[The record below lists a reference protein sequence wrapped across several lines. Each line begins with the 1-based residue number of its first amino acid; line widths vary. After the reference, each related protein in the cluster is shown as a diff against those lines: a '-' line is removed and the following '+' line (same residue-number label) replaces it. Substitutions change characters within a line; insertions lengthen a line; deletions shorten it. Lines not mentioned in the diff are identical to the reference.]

1 MIIYFVK
8 KNKLWNNKRKEESE
22 DKMTN
27 GEKII
32 AILKPRKDQIRIY
45 DNWVEIEIQ
54 KLGINFSCELDWWN
68 IECNEPS
75 NKSIIYKAKES
86 KEIQEDLDKLRKLNE
101 PTTKNDLGVDCS
113 LDDFIKYCKRT
124 FGIELTVKKS
134 DNPDTYAKLFGI
146 TKNDC
151 TEQNGCIS
159 CSLDDGDDCCRK
171 LYEESMQ
178 DLTTKN
184 DLEVDCINRQAAI
197 TFVCKNI
204 KEILKDT
211 TPLEVKLSD
220 DYIYENVA
228 KIMRNPKVLPSVTP
242 QKPII
247 DKIRAEIKNL
257 ERFEIRGEVTPLVNV
272 DRVLKIIDKVENEVQ

>member
-1 MIIYFVK
+1 VIIYFVK

-27 GEKII
+27 GKKII

-86 KEIQEDLDKLRKLNE
+86 KEIQENLDKLRKLNE

-124 FGIELTVKKS
+124 FGVELTVKKS
-134 DNPDTYAKLFGI
+134 DNPDTYAKLFG
-146 TKNDC
+146 
-151 TEQNGCIS
+151 
-159 CSLDDGDDCCRK
+159 
-171 LYEESMQ
+171 
-178 DLTTKN
+178 TTK
-184 DLEVDCINRQAAI
+184 
-197 TFVCKNI
+197 
-204 KEILKDT
+204 
-211 TPLEVKLSD
+211 
-220 DYIYENVA
+220 
-228 KIMRNPKVLPSVTP
+228 KV
-242 QKPII
+242 
-247 DKIRAEIKNL
+247 R
-257 ERFEIRGEVTPLVNV
+257 
-272 DRVLKIIDKVENEVQ
+272 

>member
-1 MIIYFVK
+1 
-8 KNKLWNNKRKEESE
+8 
-22 DKMTN
+22 MTN

-124 FGIELTVKKS
+124 FGIELIVKKS
-134 DNPDTYAKLFGI
+134 DNPDTYAKLF
-146 TKNDC
+146 
-151 TEQNGCIS
+151 E
-159 CSLDDGDDCCRK
+159 
-171 LYEESMQ
+171 
-178 DLTTKN
+178 TTKN
-184 DLEVDCINRQAAI
+184 DLTLIHTEGLDEGIRCAMCTNHMKSDRGCDGGCVVDNNMYKAVMDVIE
-197 TFVCKNI
+197 K
-204 KEILKDT
+204 
-211 TPLEVKLSD
+211 
-220 DYIYENVA
+220 
-228 KIMRNPKVLPSVTP
+228 
-242 QKPII
+242 QKAR
-247 DKIRAEIKNL
+247 DNY
-257 ERFEIRGEVTPLVNV
+257 
-272 DRVLKIIDKVENEVQ
+272 VEL

>member
-1 MIIYFVK
+1 
-8 KNKLWNNKRKEESE
+8 
-22 DKMTN
+22 MTN

-86 KEIQEDLDKLRKLNE
+86 KEIQKDLDELRKLNE
-101 PTTKNDLGVDCS
+101 PTTKNDLGVGYS

-134 DNPDTYAKLFGI
+134 DNPDTYAKLFET

-151 TEQNGCIS
+151 AKQNGCIS

-184 DLEVDCINRQAAI
+184 DLGVDCISRK
-197 TFVCKNI
+197 V
-204 KEILKDT
+204 KD
-211 TPLEVKLSD
+211 
-220 DYIYENVA
+220 
-228 KIMRNPKVLPSVTP
+228 
-242 QKPII
+242 
-247 DKIRAEIKNL
+247 
-257 ERFEIRGEVTPLVNV
+257 
-272 DRVLKIIDKVENEVQ
+272 

>member
-1 MIIYFVK
+1 VIIYFVK

-86 KEIQEDLDKLRKLNE
+86 KEIQENLDKLRK
-101 PTTKNDLGVDCS
+101 TTKNDLGVDCS

-124 FGIELTVKKS
+124 FGVELTVKKS
-134 DNPDTYAKLFGI
+134 DNPDTYAKLFGT

-151 TEQNGCIS
+151 AEQNGCIS
-159 CSLDDGDDCCRK
+159 YSLDDGDDCCRK

-184 DLEVDCINRQAAI
+184 DLGVDCISRK
-197 TFVCKNI
+197 V
-204 KEILKDT
+204 KD
-211 TPLEVKLSD
+211 
-220 DYIYENVA
+220 
-228 KIMRNPKVLPSVTP
+228 
-242 QKPII
+242 
-247 DKIRAEIKNL
+247 
-257 ERFEIRGEVTPLVNV
+257 
-272 DRVLKIIDKVENEVQ
+272 

>member
-1 MIIYFVK
+1 MIIYFIK
-8 KNKLWNNKRKEESE
+8 NNKLWNNKRKEESE

-86 KEIQEDLDKLRKLNE
+86 KEIQKDLDELRKLNE
-101 PTTKNDLGVDCS
+101 PTTKNDLEVDCS

-134 DNPDTYAKLFGI
+134 DNPDTYAKLFGT

-151 TEQNGCIS
+151 AEQNGCIS

-184 DLEVDCINRQAAI
+184 DLGDDCVRRKAVLNTLERMDKVLDEDRTVDSY
-197 TFVCKNI
+197 
-204 KEILKDT
+204 KELLK
-211 TPLEVKLSD
+211 EC
-220 DYIYENVA
+220 Y
-228 KIMRNPKVLPSVTP
+228 KVLPSVTP
-242 QKPII
+242 QEPIL
-247 DKIRAEIKNL
+247 DKIRTEIKNL
-257 ERFEIRGEVTPLVNV
+257 ERFEIRGEITPLVNV
-272 DRVLKIIDKVENEVQ
+272 DRILKIIDKVENEVRE